1 MASSTSSTGF
11 TGSSS
16 YSADLQTAISRAV
29 SFASLPLQ
37 LLQNQQN
44 SLTSQQS
51 GIATLS
57 SKFSSLQTALDNINS
72 AVGTGSFSAS
82 VSATSVAT
90 AFAGAGVRAGS
101 YNLIVLGTGSHTNTI
116 SQDGLTRVSDPSSG
130 SISSSSTLTLSVD
143 GTDYQISNS
152 GNTLN
157 SLADAINASSAN
169 VQATLVNVGSS
180 SAPDYRLSVQ
190 GKKYAATSIQLND
203 GSTTL
208 LNTLTTGSNV
218 TYQLNGQSNVISS
231 DSRTLTLSTGLTVN
245 VLQAGSTDITVAQGS
260 TQTSNALSAFATAY
274 NNIVDELAK
283 SRGKNGGALT
293 GQTLVYTLS
302 TSLRNILDTTAQSGG
317 IKSLSDLGMS
327 FDDNGHLNFDSSA
340 FSTAASSSFSNVLG
354 FLGSESTGGFLKTA
368 KDALAGIT
376 DSTTGL
382 LAASNSS
389 ISTSLSNLANKISD
403 KTDQISALQTSLT
416 AKMSAADATIA
427 SLEQQVSYYTD
438 LFTTMRQ
445 NKSGN

>member
-1 MASSTSSTGF
+1 LASSTSSTGF

-16 YSADLQTAISRAV
+16 YSADFQTVISRAV

-44 SLTSQQS
+44 SLASQQS
-51 GIATLS
+51 EIATIT
-57 SKFSSLQTALDNINS
+57 SKFSSLQTALDNLNS

-82 VSATSVAT
+82 VSTTGVAT
-90 AFAGAGVRAGS
+90 AYAGAGVRAGS
-101 YNLIVLGTGSHTNTI
+101 YNLTVLGTGSHTNTI
-116 SQDGLTRVSDPSSG
+116 SQNGLTTVSDPSSG
-130 SISSSSTLTLSVD
+130 SISSASTLTLSVD

-152 GNTLN
+152 GNSLN
-157 SLADAINASSAN
+157 SLADAINATSAN

-190 GKKYAATSIQLND
+190 GKKYAASSIQLND

-208 LNTLTTGSNV
+208 LNALTTGSNV
-218 TYQLNGQSNVISS
+218 TYQLNGQSNTISS

-245 VLQAGSTDITVAQGS
+245 VLQAGSTDITVNQGS
-260 TQTSNALSAFATAY
+260 TQASNALSAFATAY

-293 GQTLVYTLS
+293 GQSLVYTLS
-302 TSLRNILDTTAQSGG
+302 TSLRNILETTAQSGG
-317 IKSLSDLGMS
+317 LKSLNDLGLS
-327 FDDNGHLNFDSSA
+327 FDGNGHLNFDSSA
-340 FSTAASSSFSNVLG
+340 FSTAASSSFANVLG

-368 KDALAGIT
+368 NTALASIR
-376 DSTTGL
+376 DSNTGV
-382 LAASNSS
+382 LAASNNSLT
-389 ISTSLSNLANKISD
+389 TSLSNLAGKISD

-445 NKSGN
+445 NKSNG

>member
-16 YSADLQTAISRAV
+16 YSADLQTAVSRAV

-37 LLQNQQN
+37 LLQNQQAG
-44 SLTSQQS
+44 LTGQQS
-51 GIATLS
+51 EIATLT

-82 VSATSVAT
+82 VTTTAVAT
-90 AFAGAGVRAGS
+90 AYAGAGVRAGS
-101 YNLIVLGTGSHTNTI
+101 YNLAVLSTGAHTNTI
-116 SQDGLTRVSDPSSG
+116 SQDGLTKVSDPSSG
-130 SISSSSTLTLSVD
+130 SISAASTLKLTVD

-152 GNTLN
+152 GNSLN

-180 SAPDYRLSVQ
+180 STPDYRVSIQ
-190 GKKYAATSIQLND
+190 GKKYAASSIQLSD
-203 GSTTL
+203 RSTPL

-218 TYQLNGQSNVISS
+218 TYQLNGQSNIISS

-245 VLQAGSTDITVAQGS
+245 VLQAGSTDINVNQGS
-260 TQTSNALSAFATAY
+260 TQASNAINAFATAY
-274 NNIVDELAK
+274 NNVVDELAK
-283 SRGKNGGALT
+283 SRGKNGGALS
-293 GQTLVYTLS
+293 GQSIVYTLS
-302 TSLRNILDTTAQSGG
+302 TSLRGILDTTAQSGSV
-317 IKSLSDLGMS
+317 KSLNDLGLS

-340 FSTAASSSFSNVLG
+340 FSTAASSSFSNILG
-354 FLGSESTGGFLKTA
+354 FLGSESSGGFLKSANT
-368 KDALAGIT
+368 ALAGIT
-376 DSTTGL
+376 DSTTGI

-389 ISTSLSNLANKISD
+389 ISTSLSNLADKISN
-403 KTDQISALQTSLT
+403 KTNQISDLQTSLT
-416 AKMSAADATIA
+416 AKMSAADATIS
-427 SLEQQVSYYTD
+427 SLEQQVSYYTN

-445 NKSGN
+445 NNSNG